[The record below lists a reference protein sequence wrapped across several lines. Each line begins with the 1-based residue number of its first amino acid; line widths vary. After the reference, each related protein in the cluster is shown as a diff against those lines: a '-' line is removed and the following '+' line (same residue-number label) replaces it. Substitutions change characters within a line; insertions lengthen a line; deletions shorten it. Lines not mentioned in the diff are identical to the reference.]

1 MVSVV
6 LSALSRGTPWN
17 CTDRE
22 TDLGGGGARLTGSSL
37 PRLYLVWLGW
47 RGLVPGTLLPPRL
60 SVAPLTCTSRQCKN
74 SQKVL
79 VKRASTTTSLAVR
92 LLILGLPGSP
102 PDGPRRQGVR
112 RQCQADA
119 M

>member
-1 MVSVV
+1 VVSVV
-6 LSALSRGTPWN
+6 LSASSRGTPWN

-37 PRLYLVWLGW
+37 GRAWLVAS
-47 RGLVPGTLLPPRL
+47 TLLPPRL
-60 SVAPLTCTSRQCKN
+60 SVAPLTCTSRQCIN

-92 LLILGLPGSP
+92 LLILGLPSSGLST
-102 PDGPRRQGVR
+102 RRPKG
-112 RQCQADA
+112 CAASAMHHADA

>member
-1 MVSVV
+1 VVSVV
-6 LSALSRGTPWN
+6 LSASSRGTPWN

-22 TDLGGGGARLTGSSL
+22 TDLGGGGARLTGSS
-37 PRLYLVWLGW
+37 RAVAGVKAGVA
-47 RGLVPGTLLPPRL
+47 RAGTLLPPRL

-119 M
+119 V

>member
-1 MVSVV
+1 VVSVV

-17 CTDRE
+17 CMDRE
-22 TDLGGGGARLTGSSL
+22 TDLGGGGARLTGSS
-37 PRLYLVWLGW
+37 RAVAGVKAGAA
-47 RGLVPGTLLPPRL
+47 RAGTLLPPRL

-119 M
+119 V

>member
-6 LSALSRGTPWN
+6 LSASSRGTPWN

-22 TDLGGGGARLTGSSL
+22 TDLGGGGARLTGSS
-37 PRLYLVWLGW
+37 RAVAGVKAGEA
-47 RGLVPGTLLPPRL
+47 RAGTLLPPRL
-60 SVAPLTCTSRQCKN
+60 SVAPLTCTSRQCIN

-92 LLILGLPGSP
+92 LLIGSSGLST
-102 PDGPRRQGVR
+102 RRPKGY
-112 RQCQADA
+112 AASA
-119 M
+119 MQMPCNP

>member
-1 MVSVV
+1 M
-6 LSALSRGTPWN
+6 RGL
-17 CTDRE
+17 R
-22 TDLGGGGARLTGSSL
+22 GSS
-37 PRLYLVWLGW
+37 RRVAGVA
-47 RGLVPGTLLPPRL
+47 RAGTLLPPRL
-60 SVAPLTCTSRQCKN
+60 SVAPLTCTSRQCIN

-92 LLILGLPGSP
+92 LLILGLPSSGLST
-102 PDGPRRQGVR
+102 RTAQGVR